1 MSICERVYIFMSL
14 ILQKKRMPHRI
25 YMSAYAY
32 VNKYLIG
39 KIKKLL

>member
-1 MSICERVYIFMSL
+1 MCLYIYVVDFT
-14 ILQKKRMPHRI
+14 KKRMPRRI